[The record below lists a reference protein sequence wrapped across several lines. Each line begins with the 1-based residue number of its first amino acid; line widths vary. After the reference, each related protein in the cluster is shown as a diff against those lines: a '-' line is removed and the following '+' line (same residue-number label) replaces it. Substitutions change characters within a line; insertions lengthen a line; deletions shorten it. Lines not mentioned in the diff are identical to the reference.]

1 MEGLGDNETRN
12 AAVSKTLGMRSAS
25 DAERAEQRV
34 HPSLRTIRS
43 LLLLSRG
50 ICGGVRVKRGGKNE
64 WAGGEGM
71 EEAGQK
77 RGGKGRRGERRIV
90 GGEKRSSLR
99 AKNAQ

>member
-1 MEGLGDNETRN
+1 MEGLGDNETRK

-50 ICGGVRVKRGGKNE
+50 ICGGVRVKGGGKMN
-64 WAGGEGM
+64 GP
-71 EEAGQK
+71 EERGWKRQK